1 MPNTIDEIIRKNL
14 GEKSLQRIEKR
25 LYEKYNI
32 SLDQC
37 LWEYEKFDNVL
48 REFFGD
54 GADGLEQK
62 MFKSLYKLSE

>member
-1 MPNTIDEIIRKNL
+1 MPDNINEIIRKNL
-14 GEKSLQRIEKR
+14 GEKSLQKIEQR
-25 LYEKYNI
+25 LFEKYKI

-37 LWEYEKFDNVL
+37 LWEYEKFDSVL

-54 GADGLEQK
+54 GADGLEHK